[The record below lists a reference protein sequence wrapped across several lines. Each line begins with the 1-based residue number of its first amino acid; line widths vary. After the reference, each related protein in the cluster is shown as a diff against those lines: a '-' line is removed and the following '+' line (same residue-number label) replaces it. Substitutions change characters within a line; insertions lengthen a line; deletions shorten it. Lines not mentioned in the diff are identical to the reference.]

1 MNNNNHAPNS
11 PLAHADRLRS
21 IAGELTEVHSLLS
34 VLCNELEGGGIIKA
48 RHLEPVIAEAVP
60 KLRDAVQAMNSLTM
74 ERRTRPRY
82 WTRPDQN
89 PLLM

>member
-11 PLAHADRLRS
+11 SLVQADRLRS

-34 VLCNELEGGGIIKA
+34 VLYNELEGGGIIKA

-60 KLRDAVQAMNSLTM
+60 KLRDAVHAMNSLTM
-74 ERRTRPRY
+74 ERRARPRHP
-82 WTRPDQN
+82 TSPDQN